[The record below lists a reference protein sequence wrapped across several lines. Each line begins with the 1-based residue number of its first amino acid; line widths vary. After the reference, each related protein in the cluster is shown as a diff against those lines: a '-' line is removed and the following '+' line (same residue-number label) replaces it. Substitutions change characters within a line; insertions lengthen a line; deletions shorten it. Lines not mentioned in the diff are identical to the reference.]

1 MVGLLAGCATPEP
14 VNATLPSLYWP
25 MATQSA
31 QVDTA
36 TARDMISAYR
46 ARNGTGPLRLDPEL
60 QKLAEAEAAAM
71 AAADRPSRAQTVKNA
86 VERLGFQ
93 SAEANLSA
101 GYHTLAEAFSGG
113 VTARPTTRRCLP
125 PVRNGWASPPRTRRL
140 EIQGLLGAPVGSVA
154 AAMNALSPVSS
165 RLKLRA
171 RFLGRYPD
179 DMST

>member
-1 MVGLLAGCATPEP
+1 MGRTMGLAFRAGMMAGGLALLAGCATPEP

-25 MATQSA
+25 MTTQSA

-46 ARNGTGPLRLDPEL
+46 ARNGAAPLRLDPEL

-101 GYHTLAEAFSGG
+101 GYHTLAEAFSGW
-113 VTARPTTRRCLP
+113 RD
-125 PVRNGWASPPRTRRL
+125 SP
-140 EIQGLLGAPVGSVA
+140 AHN
-154 AAMNALSPVSS
+154 AAMLAPDAQRMGIATAYAPGSKYKVYWAL
-165 RLKLRA
+165 LLA
-171 RFLGRYPD
+171 R
-179 DMST
+179 

>member
-1 MVGLLAGCATPEP
+1 MMAGGLGLLAGCATPEP

-25 MATQSA
+25 MATRSA

-46 ARNGTGPLRLDPEL
+46 ARNGAGPLRLDPAL

-86 VERLGFQ
+86 VERLGFE

-101 GYHTLAEAFSGG
+101 GYHTLAEAFSGW
-113 VTARPTTRRCLP
+113 RD
-125 PVRNGWASPPRTRRL
+125 SP
-140 EIQGLLGAPVGSVA
+140 AHN
-154 AAMNALSPVSS
+154 AAMLAPGAQRMGIATAYAPGSKYKVYWAL
-165 RLKLRA
+165 LLA
-171 RFLGRYPD
+171 Q
-179 DMST
+179 

>member
-1 MVGLLAGCATPEP
+1 MAAAGLALLASCATQEP

-25 MATQSA
+25 MTTQSA

-46 ARNGTGPLRLDPEL
+46 ARNDAGPLRLDPEL

-86 VERLGFQ
+86 VEQLGFQ

-101 GYHTLAEAFSGG
+101 GYHTLAEAFSGW
-113 VTARPTTRRCLP
+113 RD
-125 PVRNGWASPPRTRRL
+125 SP
-140 EIQGLLGAPVGSVA
+140 AHN
-154 AAMNALSPVSS
+154 AAMLAPGAQRMGIATAYAPGSKYKVYWAL
-165 RLKLRA
+165 LLA
-171 RFLGRYPD
+171 R
-179 DMST
+179 